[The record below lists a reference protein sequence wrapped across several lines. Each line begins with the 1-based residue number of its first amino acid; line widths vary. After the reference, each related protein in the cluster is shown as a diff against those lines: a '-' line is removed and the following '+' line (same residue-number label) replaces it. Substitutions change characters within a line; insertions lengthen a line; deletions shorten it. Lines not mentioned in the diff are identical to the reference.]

1 MSKSKKTERIEIRLT
16 TEEKQK
22 LLYNSKLMGITA
34 TEYILLCIRRKR
46 IVVCD
51 DFPKLIYHLS
61 KIGNNINQI
70 VAVANT
76 NKYISQSSIDEIK
89 NLMTSCYGKM
99 SEFIDFIT
107 EPELENISA
116 DNPNVLIEIC
126 ERLKLIEEELKN
138 KEV

>member
-70 VAVANT
+70 AAIANT

-89 NLMTSCYGKM
+89 NMMTSCYGRM

-126 ERLKLIEEELKN
+126 ERLKLIEEKLKN